1 MKKTFTAI
9 LIALLASVFVP
20 KSANSQVIISLLFGE
35 QLNSGKMEFGLIT
48 GFNAS
53 TLVGLEDPKY
63 LTKFKLGLFLDYNF
77 SENWIGSFEANV
89 KNTLG
94 STNILMEDALFPI
107 QDSILESSGKTERRI
122 AALQVPLYMN
132 YRFKNG
138 FSIGAGGY
146 LSYQHG
152 TRDVISYSFQNT
164 DYTIEQS
171 FTEHINKID
180 AGLVGALGYHLPNN
194 KKGGPGLSFRF
205 KTSYG
210 LTNVFKAD
218 APVSAH
224 NLWFSFDVA
233 IPIIMSVF

>member
-1 MKKTFTAI
+1 MKRAFACLLVAFLGIAPIAKSQI
-9 LIALLASVFVP
+9 LIS
-20 KSANSQVIISLLFGE
+20 ILFGE

-48 GFNAS
+48 GLNTS

-63 LTKFKLGLFLDYNF
+63 LKTLKLGLFLDYNF
-77 SENWIGSFEANV
+77 SKNWIGSFEANV

-94 STNILMEDALFPI
+94 STNVLVEDALFAIP
-107 QDSILESSGKTERRI
+107 DSILESGGRTQRKIS
-122 AALQVPLYMN
+122 ALQVPIYMN
-132 YRFKNG
+132 YRLDNG
-138 FSIGAGGY
+138 FSIGLGGY

-152 TRDVISYSFQNT
+152 TNDVVSYRYKNT

-171 FTEHINKID
+171 FTESIHKID
-180 AGLVGALGYHLPNN
+180 AGLVGALAYHLPKN
-194 KKGGPGLSFRF
+194 KNGGPGLSFRF

-210 LTNVFKAD
+210 LTNVFKD
-218 APVSAH
+218 EAPVSAN